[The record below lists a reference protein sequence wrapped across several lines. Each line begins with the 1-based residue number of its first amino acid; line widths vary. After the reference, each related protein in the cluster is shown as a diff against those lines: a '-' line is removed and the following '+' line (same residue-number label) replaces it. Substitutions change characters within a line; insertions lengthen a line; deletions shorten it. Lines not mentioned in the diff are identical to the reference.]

1 MKRQLRKYSTSTMS
15 AVPPPPPN
23 VNSQTLVSRT
33 PERRSSSNSDSSVEP
48 MDVSSSINRTANSST
63 EASST
68 TASSNKLSSDHND
81 TDQTNDSES
90 EYTSHTV
97 VRRDNM
103 RQMDTTSIMI
113 MRKKQRYAT
122 KNNNNVQYGFEEK
135 QRTDAEESEGK
146 TSSNQSPIERGPT
159 ENIGKLSM
167 GEDKKYFCPICNSL
181 LDTQHEF
188 TEHIR
193 SHNNCDDSTNFTCR
207 ICSKV
212 LSSASSLDRH
222 VLVHTG
228 ERPFTCKYC
237 HVTFTTNG
245 NMHRH
250 MRTHKQRGEGES
262 YESDGST
269 DSSGSSSNNNYQ
281 KRTDGKRKSS
291 EIEDVPP
298 ANHLKRKIRTINNNN
313 IVEPATKIVP
323 QSFCC
328 PVCDRN
334 DFSSMLYLEQHMDQ
348 EHPTVPAKCRFCDV
362 VFKSYKLLNAHR
374 CTSSRSQNIMQGF
387 KDLTFVDF
395 SSEKF
400 PLIAKS
406 VCEQSIRTPIASQ
419 KFECSKCYRAFPCA
433 SAVEIHAKECGES
446 VQDFSIRRNRQNSET
461 SEEEAKRDD
470 FFANLDLQNKSM
482 TTTASTTS
490 SGALTPQSSPSPTP
504 DDDLHMDIKEEML
517 RTPTMHH
524 QDSKDL
530 ADIQSII
537 NVTSS
542 GQFLRQLERPAPSKS
557 IDLNLSMGSSKDEE
571 EAQDAFTAEFRKMK
585 LRGEF
590 PCKLCT
596 AVFPNLRAL
605 KGHNRIHLSAA
616 GAGPYRCNMCPYTIH
631 DKAALI
637 RHMRTHNGDRPYECA
652 MCNYAFTTK
661 ANCERHLRNRHAKS
675 TREEVKRAIIYH
687 PSEDSSCDDPTKK
700 LQLFGSPDFPDDDDH
715 MSKDRTSTPV
725 SHLKEMLMPTMLP
738 GGMAAAG
745 SEPPMK
751 IQVKSLEKLIHASS
765 GYDDD
770 EDDVKDEEQTE
781 GNRDVGKPVDL
792 SMDALDLSK
801 KSTSSREEKDSRDS
815 PSPQPKI
822 DLAMFEKNQQLLFA
836 QQQQLLNETFPKIDP
851 AHYIQL
857 HQFYQ
862 NLMFHQPGFPLQHFL
877 LQNSLLAGQAAAGS
891 NPMMNMKNF
900 FQPPKDALQAG
911 TQLPPSSLLLNPMFT
926 AAASSPPLTNHL
938 TSQQNSTGGAN
949 HSASAPKAS
958 DSSPKQPQ
966 QMPHIPPPHQST
978 GPVKMVI
985 KNGVLMP
992 KQKQRRYRTE
1002 RPFACEHCS
1011 ARFTLRSNMERHI
1024 KQQHPQFWAQRQ
1036 RSGHN
1041 MMRRGGGAPSQA
1053 PATPTTNNHT
1063 VPSSPMAG
1071 TQMPSSG
1078 TFGAISEHVKYAIL
1092 AQQLKSRDP
1101 SGKLPFLP
1109 NIPSGLMSS
1118 SSASSRPSSRQVED
1132 EEEDPQLV
1140 IDEDSQPE
1148 DLSQMPTTKVDDE
1161 HILAAKKVA
1170 ENILEQAMKTSSDK
1184 TSPSQG
1190 NAPEGR
1196 DSNGKIKAENGTK
1209 TFNKENLK
1217 EEADL
1222 VSVSRL
1228 VDNATNPMAFGNYFR
1243 SDANSQEHSDEEG
1256 LVASGSASESNN
1268 SGTDDPNPSPVMQKK
1283 KSAYSLAP
1291 NRVSCPYCQRMF
1303 PWSSS
1308 LRRHILTHTGQKPFK
1323 CSHCPLLF
1331 TTKSNCDRHLL
1342 RKHGNVESAMSLYV
1356 PIDDVLD
1363 PTKITKEDNPS
1374 SVEEAP
1380 PKSPAD
1386 DAASGKK
1393 ATAPADTCGDVGTLN
1408 LTVPQLKSTAIE
1420 TLGLISSD
1428 LPFKC
1433 HLCDGSF
1440 PERVNCLE
1448 HIKNVHTQEFA
1459 LLLSKGAIEAEAE
1472 AQTASAEDDE
1482 KNEAKGKYPDY
1493 TNRKVICAFCM
1504 RRFWSTEDLRRHMR
1518 THSGERPFQ
1527 CDVCQRKFTLKHS
1540 MLRHQKKHNIHG
1552 SGNNQPNSAHSASD
1566 LSDDEATNPTTA
1578 PPPIAA
1584 NLPNLLK
1591 IPEFMEWKLQQQQQ
1605 QQQQLKAQEKF
1616 SAMTEGNGAS
1626 ILGLLMKQQHEQSGE
1641 SEASDLIGN
1650 LLGISDKGILNKVLQ
1665 SSPDEAAKLLGVE
1678 K

>member
-1 MKRQLRKYSTSTMS
+1 MKRQLRKYSTNTMT
-15 AVPPPPPN
+15 APPPSAAGHHHPHN
-23 VNSQTLVSRT
+23 QHRT

-48 MDVSSSINRTANSST
+48 MDVSSSINRTVNSST
-63 EASST
+63 EAST
-68 TASSNKLSSDHND
+68 TTNASHKLSSDHND
-81 TDQTNDSES
+81 TDQTNESES
-90 EYTSHTV
+90 EYTSHQV
-97 VRRDNM
+97 IRRDNL
-103 RQMDTTSIMI
+103 RQTDSTSIMI
-113 MRKKQRYAT
+113 MRKKHHRYS
-122 KNNNNVQYGFEEK
+122 KNNNNCEDHHEM
-135 QRTDAEESEGK
+135 TAEAK
-146 TSSNQSPIERGPT
+146 LTPPTSGNQSPMERNET
-159 ENIGKLSM
+159 IGKLSM

-193 SHNNCDDSTNFTCR
+193 GHNNCDDSQNFTCR

-269 DSSGSSSNNNYQ
+269 DSSASSSNNNYQ
-281 KRTDGKRKSS
+281 KQRPDRPDKRKSS
-291 EIEDVPP
+291 EMEDSALVS
-298 ANHLKRKIRTINNNN
+298 NHLKRKIRTINNNN
-313 IVEPATKIVP
+313 IVEPATKMIS

-334 DFSSMLYLEQHMDQ
+334 DFASMIHLENHMDQ
-348 EHPTVPAKCRFCDV
+348 EHPAVPAKCRFCDV

-374 CTSSRSQNIMQGF
+374 CTSGRSQNIMQGF

-433 SAVEIHAKECGES
+433 TAVEIHMKECGES
-446 VQDFSIRRNRQNSET
+446 AQDFSVRRNRQNSET
-461 SEEEAKRDD
+461 SEEDAKRDD

-482 TTTASTTS
+482 TTTTSATS
-490 SGALTPQSSPSPTP
+490 SGPASPQSSVSPPP
-504 DDDLHMDIKEEML
+504 DDDEDHHHHHMHIKEEIL
-517 RTPTMHH
+517 RTPSLHH

-542 GQFLRQLERPAPSKS
+542 GQFMRQLERPTPAKS
-557 IDLNLSMGSSKDEE
+557 IDLNLSIGSSKDEE

-590 PCKLCT
+590 PCKLCV

-637 RHMRTHNGDRPYECA
+637 RHMSRTHNGDRPYECA

-687 PSEDSSCDDPTKK
+687 PSEDSSCDDPSKK
-700 LQLFGSPDFPDDDDH
+700 LQLFGSPDFLDDEDH
-715 MSKDRTSTPV
+715 VSKDRTSTPV
-725 SHLKEMLMPTMLP
+725 SHLKEMLLPTMIPAVLEKP
-738 GGMAAAG
+738 V
-745 SEPPMK
+745 K
-751 IQVKSLEKLIHASS
+751 IQVKSLEKLIQ
-765 GYDDD
+765 GNKYDDEEEEDD
-770 EDDVKDEEQTE
+770 EDLDEGRDDEEVRCSE
-781 GNRDVGKPVDL
+781 PREPGKPVDL

-801 KSTSSREEKDSRDS
+801 KSTGEKEPRDS
-815 PSPQPKI
+815 PSPQPKM
-822 DLAMFEKNQQLLFA
+822 DLSMFEKNQQLLFA
-836 QQQQLLNETFPKIDP
+836 HQQQLFNDTFPKIDP
-851 AHYIQL
+851 THYFQL
-857 HQFYQ
+857 QQFYR
-862 NLMFHQPGFPLQHFL
+862 NLMFPQPGFPLQHFL
-877 LQNSLLAGQAAAGS
+877 LQNSLLAGQAGG
-891 NPMMNMKNF
+891 NPMMDMKNF
-900 FQPPKDALQAG
+900 FQPPKDGAG
-911 TQLPPSSLLLNPMFT
+911 QMSGGNMLLNPMFT
-926 AAASSPPLTNHL
+926 AAAPSPPLTNHHPSGQN
-938 TSQQNSTGGAN
+938 TSSN
-949 HSASAPKAS
+949 HTSVASKS
-958 DSSPKQPQ
+958 RDLSPKHPPS
-966 QMPHIPPPHQST
+966 MSHNVPPHQGS

-1036 RSGHN
+1036 RSGHGI
-1041 MMRRGGGAPSQA
+1041 MRRGGGGGVPSSQSAPPPPQA
-1053 PATPTTNNHT
+1053 NNHT
-1063 VPSSPMAG
+1063 VPPPPM
-1071 TQMPSSG
+1071 PPNS
-1078 TFGAISEHVKYAIL
+1078 TFGAISDHVKYAIL

-1101 SGKLPFLP
+1101 SGKMPFLP
-1109 NIPSGLMSS
+1109 NLTPSALMTPTINPPPT
-1118 SSASSRPSSRQVED
+1118 SSRPNSRQVED

-1148 DLSQMPTTKVDDE
+1148 DLSQLQPPAKIDE
-1161 HILAAKKVA
+1161 DHILAAKKVA
-1170 ENILEQAMKTSSDK
+1170 ENILEQAMKSSAEK
-1184 TSPSQG
+1184 AEA
-1190 NAPEGR
+1190 N
-1196 DSNGKIKAENGTK
+1196 DSNGKIKIENSPK
-1209 TFNKENLK
+1209 MFNKEILK
-1217 EEADL
+1217 EEGDL
-1222 VSVSRL
+1222 VSVSKL
-1228 VDNATNPMAFGNYFR
+1228 VDNATNPMSFGNYFR
-1243 SDANSQEHSDEEG
+1243 SDPNAHDHSDEEG

-1268 SGTDDPNPSPVMQKK
+1268 SGTEDPNPSPVTQHKK

-1291 NRVSCPYCQRMF
+1291 NRVSCPFCQRMF
-1303 PWSSS
+1303 PWTSS

-1363 PTKITKEDNPS
+1363 PTKIIKDENPS
-1374 SVEEAP
+1374 SVEEQQ
-1380 PKSPAD
+1380 PKSPPPAED
-1386 DAASGKK
+1386 HQQPAKK
-1393 ATAPADTCGDVGTLN
+1393 APPENHELSSLN
-1408 LTVPQLKSTAIE
+1408 LSVPQLKSANIE

-1448 HIKNVHTQEFA
+1448 HIRNSHTQEFA
-1459 LLLSKGAIEAEAE
+1459 QLLAKGAIEADAE
-1472 AQTASAEDDE
+1472 AQAASAEDDE
-1482 KNEAKGKYPDY
+1482 KNEVKGKYPDY

-1518 THSGERPFQ
+1518 THSGERPFT
-1527 CDVCQRKFTLKHS
+1527 CDICQRKFTLKHS
-1540 MLRHQKKHNIHG
+1540 MLRHQKKHNLHG
-1552 SGNNQPNSAHSASD
+1552 AGGNHQPNSAHSASD
-1566 LSDDEATNPTTA
+1566 LSDDESTNPTVATSVPTNPGVSATA
-1578 PPPIAA
+1578 G

-1605 QQQQLKAQEKF
+1605 QLKAH
-1616 SAMTEGNGAS
+1616 AIEGGAGAS
-1626 ILGLLMKQQHEQSGE
+1626 ILGLLMKQQHEQDGE
-1641 SEASDLIGN
+1641 PSDLIGN
-1650 LLGISDKGILNKVLQ
+1650 LLGISDKGILNRVLH